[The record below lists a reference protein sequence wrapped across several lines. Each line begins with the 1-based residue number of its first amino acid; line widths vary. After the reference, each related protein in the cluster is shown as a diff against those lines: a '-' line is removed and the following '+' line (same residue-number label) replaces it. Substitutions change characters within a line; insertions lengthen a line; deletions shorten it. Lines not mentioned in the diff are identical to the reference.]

1 MLSGQSLEKEESEE
15 GDEVEQESGE
25 LPELDKA
32 ENSFKPEDTQ
42 KSSVDEKVLQ
52 STNPIFTLSHHS
64 AKLRLIFDT
73 LAQILRDTNDKIIV
87 VSEWTSFLNLIKDHL
102 KLMRHELLDYNGK
115 MNSKLRCEM
124 IDKFNDINNNQR
136 ILLLSLSAGGTGL
149 NLNVAN
155 HLLLVDLHWNPQL
168 ERQARD
174 RIYRYGQSK
183 PSFIYRFIC
192 KDTVEHWVKRRQ
204 DEKIEIAKDILEG
217 DAAPAATGNALTFND
232 YKQIFTMQ

>member
-1 MLSGQSLEKEESEE
+1 MLRGELFEKEGSEE
-15 GDEVEQESGE
+15 VDKKKLESGE

-32 ENSFKPEDTQ
+32 ERSFEFEETE
-42 KSSVDEKVLQ
+42 KSSVDEKILEP
-52 STNPIFTLSHHS
+52 TNPIFTLSHHS

-73 LAQILRDTNDKIIV
+73 LAKILRDTNDKIIV

-102 KLMRHELLDYNGK
+102 RFVGHETLDYNGK
-115 MNSKLRCEM
+115 MNSKLRSATINE
-124 IDKFNDINNNQR
+124 FNDINNNKR
-136 ILLLSLSAGGTGL
+136 ILLLSLTAGGTGL

-192 KDTVEHWVKRRQ
+192 KDTVEQWVQRRQ
-204 DEKIEIAKDILEG
+204 DDKIEIAKTVLDR
-217 DAAPAATGNALTFND
+217 DSAPVATGNGLTQND
-232 YKQIFTMQ
+232 YKQIVTM

>member
-1 MLSGQSLEKEESEE
+1 MLSGELFEKEGSEE
-15 GDEVEQESGE
+15 VDKKKLESGE

-32 ENSFKPEDTQ
+32 ERSFELEETE
-42 KSSVDEKVLQ
+42 KSSVDEKILEP
-52 STNPIFTLSHHS
+52 TNPIFTLSHHS

-73 LAQILRDTNDKIIV
+73 LAKILRDTNDKIIV

-102 KLMRHELLDYNGK
+102 RFVGHETLVYNGK
-115 MNSKLRCEM
+115 MNSKLRSATINE
-124 IDKFNDINNNQR
+124 FNDISNNKR
-136 ILLLSLSAGGTGL
+136 ILLLSLTAGGTGL

-192 KDTVEHWVKRRQ
+192 KDTVEQWVQRRQ
-204 DEKIEIAKDILEG
+204 DDKIEIAKTVLDR
-217 DAAPAATGNALTFND
+217 DSAPVATGNGLTQND
-232 YKQIFTMQ
+232 YKQIFTM

>member
-1 MLSGQSLEKEESEE
+1 MEKEESEE
-15 GDEVEQESGE
+15 EEKVKQESGE

-32 ENSFKPEDTQ
+32 DKSLKPEETQ

-52 STNPIFTLSHHS
+52 PDNPIFKLSHHS

-102 KLMRHELLDYNGK
+102 KLMRHETLDYNGK
-115 MNSKLRCEM
+115 MNNKLRCDT

-136 ILLLSLSAGGTGL
+136 ILLLSLTAGGTGL

-192 KDTVEHWVKRRQ
+192 KDTVEQWVKRRQ
-204 DEKIEIAKDILEG
+204 DEKIAIATDVLDG
-217 DAAPAATGNALTFND
+217 DTAPASTGNTLTLND